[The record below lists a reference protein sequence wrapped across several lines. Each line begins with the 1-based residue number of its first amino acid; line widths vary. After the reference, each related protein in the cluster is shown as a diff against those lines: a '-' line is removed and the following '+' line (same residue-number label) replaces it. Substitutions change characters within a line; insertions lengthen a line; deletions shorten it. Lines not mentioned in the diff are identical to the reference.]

1 MEQNKVDMF
10 VGMNVENF
18 KQQDLM
24 LIKQKLEQMD
34 DSKFS
39 FIQGAEYQKPSTILL
54 IAILLGMERFWLN
67 DIGLGILKVVT
78 CYGCM
83 IWWLV
88 DILSAKERAKK
99 YNFAKFMQI
108 SSMTF

>member
-18 KQQDLM
+18 NQQDLM

-34 DSKFS
+34 DSKF
-39 FIQGAEYQKPSTILL
+39 FLVQGAEFQKPSTILL
-54 IAILLGMERFWLN
+54 IAIILGWERFWLN
-67 DIGLGILKVVT
+67 DVGLGILKLVT

-88 DILSAKERAKK
+88 DIFSAKARAQK
-99 YNFAKFMQI
+99 YNYNKFNQI
-108 SSMTF
+108 SMSF